1 MNAAGRYA
9 FILVLC
15 CLLLNRPTVQA
26 QTTGLDSL
34 LVKVLDTDTL
44 LPILIDSA
52 IHFSPEARKTRGLQ
66 LVAELNNKIGKNAIY
81 DAISMHGSYGY
92 GTNYSAVNNQVIGS
106 GSNLTTAQTSFYN
119 AGIGIQ
125 LPLSLLMNRKN
136 QRKVKQA
143 MVETAVA
150 DRDNTELLV
159 RQDVINLYQEFKLS
173 QKLLGVSSKN
183 KEAAE
188 VNNVLAQKDFLNAQ
202 ITVDQVSGVME
213 KYNKAIVDFETNV
226 IKFQTNLLHLEAYTG
241 VNLSILIRKLQ

>member
-1 MNAAGRYA
+1 MNPPARVA
-9 FILVLC
+9 FIIVLC
-15 CLLLNRPTVQA
+15 CLLLNKPTAHA
-26 QTTGLDSL
+26 QTAGLDSL
-34 LVKVLDTDTL
+34 LVKVLESDTL

-52 IHFSPEARKTRGLQ
+52 IHFSPEARKTRSLQ
-66 LVAELNNKIGKNAIY
+66 QVAELNNKIGKNTIY

-92 GTNYSAVNNQVIGS
+92 GTNYSAVNNQVIGT

-125 LPLSLLMNRKN
+125 LPLSLLLNRKT
-136 QRKVKQA
+136 QLKVKRA
-143 MVETAVA
+143 IVETAIA

-159 RQDVINLYQEFKLS
+159 RQDVINLYQEFKLN
-173 QKLLGVSSKN
+173 QKLLTISSKN

-226 IKFQTNLLHLEAYTG
+226 IKFQTSLLHLETYTG